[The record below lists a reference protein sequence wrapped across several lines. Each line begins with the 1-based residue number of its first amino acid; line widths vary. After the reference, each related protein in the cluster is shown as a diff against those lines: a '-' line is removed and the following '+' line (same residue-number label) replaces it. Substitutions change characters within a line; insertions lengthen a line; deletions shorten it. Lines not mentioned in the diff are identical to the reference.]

1 MNLSFFSLAIM
12 ITPLVHNAF
21 QLNTITHGT
30 CFYFKCLIGRELRS
44 DHSKPGQS
52 PSTKWSEVFLG
63 VGYLRSKQTLHV
75 HLSLVSRQGKKYS
88 KGTPS
93 AILSLGPNF
102 HIWFN
107 AQPHRGAKNFL
118 LFLSVLEAPALSS
131 GVHGLAHPWYT
142 DTHASKLTIHAK

>member
-1 MNLSFFSLAIM
+1 M

-21 QLNTITHGT
+21 QLNTITRGT

-75 HLSLVSRQGKKYS
+75 HLSLVSRQGKTYS

-93 AILSLGPNF
+93 AILSPGPNF

-107 AQPHRGAKNFL
+107 AQLHRGAKNFL

-131 GVHGLAHPWYT
+131 GVHGLAHPWYI
-142 DTHASKLTIHAK
+142 DTHASKLTIHVK